1 MPIDA
6 DLTAATGPMPD
17 MPPPETVA
25 RAALS
30 PAANRHGLRLALGTS
45 AAFALA
51 LVLGWPL
58 ATFSAVFVALFLQG
72 PAVMPPPAFW
82 RLFQQAVVFLAA
94 SWLVS
99 SVLAAYAVPLLIAI
113 ALAVAISF
121 RWSTTGAGMLSV
133 VLALMASLMIPNL
146 VITSKDLT
154 LILVIW
160 IPANLAVAWLW
171 TVFLF
176 WLLPASTGPA
186 ARAAAAAA
194 AAPRPDPG
202 RLVLRMSLVTIP
214 FAMLF
219 FLSGSGMLITLFFV
233 AILSMQL
240 AAARG
245 AGPAVA
251 RGMLKANLIGGI
263 AAIIAYEITAIAP
276 LMLVAMLAVTLAALT
291 LARWFVSEHADS
303 ALAGSA
309 LTTLIIVYGGAIS
322 PFTGDADVKMLDRL
336 WQVGFALGF
345 VLLAY
350 LVVDA
355 LVPLDKGTNAPPRG
369 LRALVRRRRAQRA
382 RP

>member
-1 MPIDA
+1 M
-6 DLTAATGPMPD
+6 TATTGPMPD
-17 MPPPETVA
+17 LPPPEPA
-25 RAALS
+25 SRPRLS
-30 PAANRHGLRLALGTS
+30 PADDRRGLRLALGTS

-51 LVLGWPL
+51 LVAGWPL

-72 PAVMPPPAFW
+72 PAAMPPRAF
-82 RLFQQAVVFLAA
+82 RHLFQQAVVFLAA
-94 SWLVS
+94 AWLVS
-99 SVLAAYAVPLLIAI
+99 SALAAYAVPLLIAI
-113 ALAVAISF
+113 AMAVAVSF

-146 VITSKDLT
+146 VITSRDLT

-160 IPANLAVAWLW
+160 IPVNLAVAWLW
-171 TVFLF
+171 AVFLF

-194 AAPRPDPG
+194 AGPRPDPG

-263 AAIIAYEITAIAP
+263 AAVIAYEITVIAP

-291 LARWFVSEHADS
+291 LARWFVSERADS

-382 RP
+382 RR

>member
-1 MPIDA
+1 
-6 DLTAATGPMPD
+6 
-17 MPPPETVA
+17 
-25 RAALS
+25 
-30 PAANRHGLRLALGTS
+30 
-45 AAFALA
+45 
-51 LVLGWPL
+51 
-58 ATFSAVFVALFLQG
+58 
-72 PAVMPPPAFW
+72 
-82 RLFQQAVVFLAA
+82 
-94 SWLVS
+94 
-99 SVLAAYAVPLLIAI
+99 
-113 ALAVAISF
+113 
-121 RWSTTGAGMLSV
+121 
-133 VLALMASLMIPNL
+133 
-146 VITSKDLT
+146 
-154 LILVIW
+154 
-160 IPANLAVAWLW
+160 
-171 TVFLF
+171 
-176 WLLPASTGPA
+176 
-186 ARAAAAAA
+186 
-194 AAPRPDPG
+194 
-202 RLVLRMSLVTIP
+202 MSLVTIP

-251 RGMLKANLIGGI
+251 KGMLKANLIGGI
-263 AAIIAYEITAIAP
+263 AAIIAYEITVIAP

-291 LARWFVSEHADS
+291 LARWFVSERADS